1 MWGVLAAAGIVGALV
16 VFTNVEKSDEPVV
29 KPALEKVKLAWLVR
43 KRHLTL
49 PQAEDGLALSRRLHE
64 RDLERR
70 FERVVRRLKSH

>member
-29 KPALEKVKLAWLVR
+29 KPALEKVKLAWLAR
-43 KRHLTL
+43 KRRLTL
-49 PQAEDGLALSRRLHE
+49 PEAEDGVVLSRRLGE

-70 FERVVRRLKSH
+70 FERVVRRLKAQ